1 MDHGEKYWLNQS
13 FEYQRSE
20 INVELA
26 RLTEFWGKT
35 PRNVKLL
42 MNRVIKYIG
51 FSINDP
57 KNAAIKDD
65 LQHMLIVAQEYK
77 EHPDNLDLEKEL
89 LAFFGNKS
97 DVNESEEDDESIW
110 DFFDELLDNTPETAI
125 SIVRYDENDNRL
137 GIHTGTIQE
146 IAKGIKNYKDYY
158 YRVAVLN
165 QNTIRERVSTEHFGV
180 KTSCVGGL
188 SFSVEET
195 LNRYLNSMIQKYKP
209 GEDFNFYYL
218 LCNFQWY
225 VSALSSLKKNT
236 KEGLE
241 RELKKLMKQ
250 FPEIKEI
257 RNLNDYKKKT
267 GIYIMVLDGY
277 NTLYIGQAED
287 IRQRIM
293 RHWSRADYFTG
304 TGIDLYKALDTTR
317 IFVLECENKKLNP
330 IENKMTS
337 LCDKNYSFNVLTG
350 GDWDYHLAN
359 DLLLVDVDENSNP
372 IGDILSIFAQVNSF
386 ADKFIIKEE

>member
-317 IFVLECENKKLNP
+317 IFVLV
-330 IENKMTS
+330 TS
-337 LCDKNYSFNVLTG
+337 SSRVR
-350 GDWDYHLAN
+350 
-359 DLLLVDVDENSNP
+359 
-372 IGDILSIFAQVNSF
+372 
-386 ADKFIIKEE
+386 